1 MRKFLCISAA
11 FLALAAC
18 GKGGQINGDDPTRNN
33 EGPGEGR
40 PMDSSPSARE
50 RLPET
55 TPDKERPYAT
65 DSATEQTTTAPPDPE
80 PR

>member
-11 FLALAAC
+11 FLVLAAC
-18 GKGGQINGDDPTRNN
+18 SDGHMAGDDPTRNN
-33 EGPGEGR
+33 EDPGQGP
-40 PMDSSPSARE
+40 PMDSNPSMRE
-50 RLPET
+50 PSQGA

-80 PR
+80 PK